1 MTTKKIIPISLLLIF
16 IFLLNSAS
24 FAQSKQH
31 TISGK
36 VIDDDL
42 GVPLEYSTVSITSVD
57 DPNYLNGGVTDIN
70 GNFAIEVPSG
80 AYNIKIEF
88 ISFESKTFKNRKVN
102 SNLDLGT
109 IQLGFSSSSLNEV
122 VVVAET
128 TQVEVRLDKKIY
140 NIGKDLTTAGASIN
154 DVLNNVPSVS
164 VDIEGSISLR
174 GNENVR
180 VLIDG
185 KPSAMAGF
193 GSTNVL
199 GQLPADAIERVEVI
213 TSPSA
218 RYDAEGTAGI
228 LNIILRKEKTLG
240 FNGSLTTNI
249 GSPESYGITANVNL
263 RTDKFNIFNTTGFNY
278 RNSPGNGYFDT
289 RYTQG
294 FFDRVVED
302 RDMQRLRRRFNTNF
316 GVEYFLNEHSSLT
329 ASAFFNF
336 GNNDDITTNFSDRY
350 QGNDLVQKTIRREA
364 ESEDDKSSQY
374 SLNYIKK
381 FNDKGHQLTAD
392 FQYEFD
398 KEKKPAFVS
407 EKATL
412 DLTPEGIGFL
422 PSELVYTEET
432 QNEYLIQTDYVLTF
446 GEGSQFEAG
455 YRGNFKN
462 EVTDYT
468 LSIENEQSGQLELSP
483 LTNVFNYT
491 ENVNA
496 LYTQY
501 GSKFGKFSF
510 LLGLRMEN
518 TQLKGKINTPLTD
531 EQLLEEFG
539 FPIDTDFDNNYLGLF
554 PTVNLIYE
562 LGEKENI
569 TLGYNRRINRPRGWF
584 INPFPS
590 RASRTNIFQGNPNL
604 KPAYASAFD
613 LGYLKR
619 WKKLTLTSSLYY
631 QYETD
636 AFERVQQGTGQFFN
650 EIEIIRTIPINL
662 ATNERI
668 GAEAGVLYNPAKWLR
683 LNGSFNFFQFNTVG
697 EFNGIDYGAKNT
709 SWFARF
715 SSKLTLPAKIEWQ
728 TNANYRGPSENSQ
741 TKSDGIFSLDLAF
754 SKEIFNENATLSFN
768 VRDLL
773 NSRKRNSFTQTES
786 FTQESEF
793 QWRQRQITLSLTYR
807 FNQQKKEQ
815 ERRNQNNGNG
825 DEGDFEG

>member
-1 MTTKKIIPISLLLIF
+1 MATKQIISISLLLIF

-42 GVPLEYSTVSITSVD
+42 GVPLEYSTISITSVN

-70 GNFAIEVPSG
+70 GNFAIEVSPG
-80 AYNIKIEF
+80 TYNIKIEF
-88 ISFESKTFKNRKVN
+88 ISFESKTFNQRKVD

-109 IQLGFSSSSLNEV
+109 IQLGFSSASLDEV
-122 VVVAET
+122 VVISET

-140 NIGKDLTTAGASIN
+140 NIGKDLTTAGATIN

-164 VDIEGSISLR
+164 VDVEGSVSLR

-180 VLIDG
+180 VLING

-193 GSTNVL
+193 GENNVL

-240 FNGSLTTNI
+240 FNGSLTANI

-278 RNSPGNGYFDT
+278 RNSPGNGFFDT
-289 RYTQG
+289 RYNQG
-294 FFDRVVED
+294 FFDRVVEN

-336 GNNDDITTNFSDRY
+336 GNDEDITTNFSDRF
-350 QGNDLVQKTIRREA
+350 QGNDLVQQTIRREV
-364 ESEDDKSSQY
+364 ETEEDKSSQY

-392 FQYEFD
+392 FQYEYD
-398 KEKKPAFVS
+398 KEEKPAFVS
-407 EKATL
+407 ERATL
-412 DLTPEGIGFL
+412 DLTPEGISFL
-422 PSELVYTEET
+422 PSEFVFTEET
-432 QNEYLIQTDYVLTF
+432 QNEYLIQTDYVLPF

-455 YRGNFKN
+455 YRGNFKD
-462 EVTDYT
+462 EVTDYN
-468 LSIENEQSGQLELSP
+468 LSIEDEQSRQLELSP

-501 GSKFGKFSF
+501 GTKFGKFSF
-510 LLGLRMEN
+510 LLGLRIEN
-518 TQLKGKINTPLTD
+518 TQLKGKINTTLTD
-531 EQLLEEFG
+531 AQLLEEFG

-554 PTVNLIYE
+554 PTVNLIFE

-569 TLGYNRRINRPRGWF
+569 TLGYNRRINRPRGWY

-604 KPAYASAFD
+604 NPAYASAYD

-636 AFERVQQGTGQFFN
+636 
-650 EIEIIRTIPINL
+650 
-662 ATNERI
+662 
-668 GAEAGVLYNPAKWLR
+668 
-683 LNGSFNFFQFNTVG
+683 
-697 EFNGIDYGAKNT
+697 
-709 SWFARF
+709 
-715 SSKLTLPAKIEWQ
+715 
-728 TNANYRGPSENSQ
+728 
-741 TKSDGIFSLDLAF
+741 
-754 SKEIFNENATLSFN
+754 
-768 VRDLL
+768 
-773 NSRKRNSFTQTES
+773 
-786 FTQESEF
+786 
-793 QWRQRQITLSLTYR
+793 
-807 FNQQKKEQ
+807 
-815 ERRNQNNGNG
+815 
-825 DEGDFEG
+825 